1 MDAPLRATQRI
12 RRRLLLS
19 TCLQPVYLLC
29 ARPVGNVSAVLAR
42 PARARAWLWPPP
54 HGMASTRRLFLGAL
68 TRDAG
73 HAEAT
78 HQHRPTPVRLCLR
91 SPS

>member
-19 TCLQPVYLLC
+19 TCLQPVYLP
-29 ARPVGNVSAVLAR
+29 ARALLATLAPSWR
-42 PARARAWLWPPP
+42 GPRARAWLWPPP

-73 HAEAT
+73 HAEAA

-91 SPS
+91 SLS